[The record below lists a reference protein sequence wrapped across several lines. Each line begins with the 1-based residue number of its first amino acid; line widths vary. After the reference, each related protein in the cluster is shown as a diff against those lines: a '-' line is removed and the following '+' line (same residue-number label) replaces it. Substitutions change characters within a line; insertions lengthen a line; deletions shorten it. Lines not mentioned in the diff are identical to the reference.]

1 MAVLIATLLF
11 VPNLIWL
18 IRHGFPFL
26 EFERHS
32 RQSDSRILRGPVS
45 FLVDQARI
53 MNPVLTPLW
62 LAGLAWF
69 FAKGGKALLCIG
81 LAAAFVILILL
92 VMQAKN
98 YYVSPI
104 YPVLLSGGAIFRSA
118 GSHNVHGSGLATP
131 SPSSPLGACSPR

>member
-45 FLVDQARI
+45 FLIDQARI
-53 MNPVLTPLW
+53 MNPVLTSATILRRRVW
-62 LAGLAWF
+62 LGGHDAGDSAGL
-69 FAKGGKALLCIG
+69 
-81 LAAAFVILILL
+81 
-92 VMQAKN
+92 
-98 YYVSPI
+98 S
-104 YPVLLSGGAIFRSA
+104 
-118 GSHNVHGSGLATP
+118 
-131 SPSSPLGACSPR
+131 